1 MTKSYKILCS
11 DELKT
16 TYTFVKAEIPSV
28 TTYALYLDETGGI
41 LFTAEN
47 HGNGIE
53 FDKKIGKNFEY
64 HEIAELQL
72 FLNLIHKF
80 DDGLTD
86 TFDVFEKITTL

>member
-1 MTKSYKILCS
+1 MKSYTLFDED
-11 DELKT
+11 DELL
-16 TYTFVKAEIPSV
+16 YYAED
-28 TTYALYLDETGGI
+28 DEDGI
-41 LFTAEN
+41 K
-47 HGNGIE
+47 